1 MTTARPGLTPWAASS
16 RAAAAATRS
25 TRVCEKALPSI
36 SEARAGSSAMIGSK
50 GLGTGKRGRD
60 LQPLRFGVYDS
71 ASKEVFMRH
80 SQFGA
85 LFTAASVIA
94 LLSSGSA
101 FAQTAVDTRIGAE
114 VRGRLEEG
122 DARTR
127 GGDAYRY
134 DDYRA

>member
-1 MTTARPGLTPWAASS
+1 
-16 RAAAAATRS
+16 
-25 TRVCEKALPSI
+25 
-36 SEARAGSSAMIGSK
+36 
-50 GLGTGKRGRD
+50 
-60 LQPLRFGVYDS
+60 
-71 ASKEVFMRH
+71 MRH

-134 DDYRA
+134 DDYRVQLRAGQRLQAELRSSDFDPSWRSTPRAAPRANRWRPTTTAPAAA